1 MKFFSLKLSLLPAF
15 LISLAAC
22 DNIEKKQDLK
32 GEWIELGSPYV
43 QGFELKA
50 DLFSKPK
57 ARSIGSQTLQYDSWE
72 LKGDELVLRGKSIG
86 NHSSFDF
93 QQRYQLLEL
102 DDDEMILR
110 RGELV
115 LKYAK
120 VKTVKGTV
128 SFADEVRT
136 FQEEGEEDVHWLI
149 DRSGKLLEEY
159 VNYGVSHWKKNCT
172 LKVIELDDNPAEFG
186 KAYDG
191 SLMVIDVL

>member
-1 MKFFSLKLSLLPAF
+1 MKFFSLKFSLLPAF

-22 DNIEKKQDLK
+22 DNIENKQDLK

-57 ARSIGSQTLQYDSWE
+57 ARSIGSQTLEYDSWE
-72 LKGDELVLRGKSIG
+72 LKGVELVLRGKSIG
-86 NHSSFDF
+86 NHSSSDF

-110 RGELV
+110 RDDLV

-128 SFADEVRT
+128 SFSDGVRT

-159 VNYGVSHWKKNCT
+159 VNSGLGHWKKNCT
-172 LKVIELDDNPAEFG
+172 LKVIEFDDNPAEFG

-191 SLMVIDVL
+191 SFMVIDVL

>member
-1 MKFFSLKLSLLPAF
+1 M
-15 LISLAAC
+15 
-22 DNIEKKQDLK
+22 
-32 GEWIELGSPYV
+32 
-43 QGFELKA
+43 
-50 DLFSKPK
+50 FSKPK

-86 NHSSFDF
+86 NHSSSDF

-159 VNYGVSHWKKNCT
+159 VNSGLGHWKKNCT
-172 LKVIELDDNPAEFG
+172 LKVIELDGNPAEFE
-186 KAYDG
+186 KAYNE
-191 SLMVIDVL
+191 SLMVLDVL